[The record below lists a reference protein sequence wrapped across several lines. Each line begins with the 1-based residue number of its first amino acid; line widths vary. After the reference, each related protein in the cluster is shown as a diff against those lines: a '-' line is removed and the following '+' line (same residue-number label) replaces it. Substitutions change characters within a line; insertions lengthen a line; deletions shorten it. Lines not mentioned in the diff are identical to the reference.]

1 MARVDELRA
10 EFEVA
15 VKVAE
20 LEDRLVELKAAHP
33 RCDGCGRRQGDEHP
47 DLAAVKRELRDLR
60 FVLRLGRQGDDE
72 SVATL
77 AAIRE
82 VASVKPTKGK

>member
-1 MARVDELRA
+1 MSRADALR
-10 EFEVA
+10 EEYEVA

-33 RCDGCGRRQGDEHP
+33 RCSECGRRQGDEHP
-47 DLAAVKRELRDLR
+47 DLTAVKHELRALR
-60 FVLRLGRQGDDE
+60 YVLRLGRQSDPE
-72 SVATL
+72 SVEAL

-82 VASVKPTKGK
+82 SATPTTKGK